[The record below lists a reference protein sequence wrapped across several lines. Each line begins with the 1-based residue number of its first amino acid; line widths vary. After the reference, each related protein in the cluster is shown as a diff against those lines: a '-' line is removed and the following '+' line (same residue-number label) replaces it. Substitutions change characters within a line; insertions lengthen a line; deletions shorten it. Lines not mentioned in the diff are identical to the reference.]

1 MAELKFP
8 AMAGRMGDRT
18 FYMTVMTLQMV
29 GRFFQ
34 PTPDGIPAE
43 QRAQR
48 ALNERRVPEITDY
61 LLEKESD
68 WVFGS
73 LTVSFDGE
81 SSFGDGK
88 TSPKAIDELR
98 LDSDTEFVVVDGQH
112 RIAAIKR
119 AILDDPTLKAQ
130 QIGVMLIPFESL
142 DRNQQVFSDLNR
154 TVQKT
159 SRSLDILYDHD
170 DPLNGLVK
178 AVATRVPLFHDRVE
192 KNATSLAV
200 RSRQF
205 VTLSSL
211 YDACRQLLG
220 GATAVDIL
228 KKDEE
233 AANAAEEFC
242 VSYWKALSDLIE
254 PWRLVRDGEMKP
266 SEARIDYIVAHA
278 VAFFALGAAGAQ
290 ILGVQ
295 GKSDWDSEH
304 DFSLLKPLHDIDWS
318 KTNLGWQGIAMLGA
332 SVVTRHQT
340 RQALSRR
347 ICHLVDPARFED
359 APPVL

>member
-1 MAELKFP
+1 MAVAAALTFP
-8 AMAGRMGDRT
+8 AMSGRMGDRT

-29 GRFFQ
+29 SRFFQ
-34 PTPDGIPAE
+34 PTPEGIPAE

-48 ALNERRVPEITDY
+48 ALNEKRVPEIAQY
-61 LLEKESD
+61 LLEKEND

-81 SSFGDGK
+81 LTF
-88 TSPKAIDELR
+88 ANDELQ
-98 LDSDTEFVVVDGQH
+98 LDPDTEFVVVDGQH

-119 AILDDPTLKAQ
+119 ALQDDPTLKTQ

-142 DRNQQVFSDLNR
+142 GRNQQVFSDLNR

-170 DPLNGLVK
+170 DPLNGVVK

-205 VTLSSL
+205 ITLSSL

-220 GATAVDIL
+220 GGSAMDDL
-228 KKDEE
+228 KGDEE
-233 AANAAEEFC
+233 AASDAEELC
-242 VSYWKALSDLIE
+242 VAYWNELSELIK
-254 PWRLVRDGEMKP
+254 PWREVRDGEMRP

-278 VAFFALGAAGAQ
+278 VAFHALGNAGAQ
-290 ILGVQ
+290 LLDIS
-295 GKSDWDSEH
+295 GKKDWARPH
-304 DFSLLKPLHDIDWS
+304 DLSILKPLEDVDWA
-318 KTNLGWQGIAMLGA
+318 KTNPGWQGIAMLGHA
-332 SVVTRHQT
+332 VVTRHQT
-340 RQALSRR
+340 RQALARR
-347 ICHLVDPARFED
+347 ICHLVAPDLFED
-359 APPVL
+359 APQVL